1 METLVI
7 DNIFSHLVVP
17 NVLKNI
23 YEHILARHLS
33 NVIFVWRVLRRN
45 IIYFDTEIF
54 ILWRRNI
61 LVKYVSNILLIRHN
75 IKDIKQPILQNTIR
89 LQKVRIFL
97 KSSTS
102 QKDIKSSNYNFIS
115 SWDAWDCRPSI
126 NIDYFRS
133 ESQEFWVWTWP
144 SLARY
149 TRLDKIKNCS
159 MFVRSLPPPKHW
171 TVPQLIK
178 LKWVFQCASTISRD
192 SFIHAKFARTVT
204 VLRFVEKN
212 GVNLPCGCISVQNK
226 KTICVVGF

>member
-1 METLVI
+1 MGYKRYYINSTLATRWRQKFSDFTIVLRDFSLISISSKKKFMGLELRDFCRMETLVI

-89 LQKVRIFL
+89 LQKVRIFP
-97 KSSTS
+97 KSSTP
-102 QKDIKSSNYNFIS
+102 QKDRKSSTCNFIS
-115 SWDAWDCRPSI
+115 SWDAWDCRP
-126 NIDYFRS
+126 FRTQS
-133 ESQEFWVWTWP
+133 KLTTLGRKARNSGYEPGPV
-144 SLARY
+144 SLVIPDWIR
-149 TRLDKIKNCS
+149 
-159 MFVRSLPPPKHW
+159 
-171 TVPQLIK
+171 
-178 LKWVFQCASTISRD
+178 
-192 SFIHAKFARTVT
+192 
-204 VLRFVEKN
+204 
-212 GVNLPCGCISVQNK
+212 
-226 KTICVVGF
+226 